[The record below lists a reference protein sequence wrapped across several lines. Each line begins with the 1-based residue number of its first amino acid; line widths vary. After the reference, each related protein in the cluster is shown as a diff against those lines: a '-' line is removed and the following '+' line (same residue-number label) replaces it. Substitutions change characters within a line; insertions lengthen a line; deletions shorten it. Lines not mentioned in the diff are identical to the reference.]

1 MAGFSDNDIEKSSW
15 AVGKAW
21 ARDTLAYRGNNV
33 WKCFSVQ
40 DKREGQGEMK
50 EVQSVYKERRHS
62 SHQFLL
68 WTIQKGGHSETMFVL
83 DSFAK
88 KKKEKKKSYL
98 TISLM
103 CQHPISVLSRSIHL
117 SC

>member
-50 EVQSVYKERRHS
+50 EVQFVYKERRHS

-88 KKKEKKKSYL
+88 KKKKSYL